1 MGRNEVRAVS
11 PRALRLAVSQPGIR
25 TAAECEARLEASALY
40 RRREYESRLTEVRAR
55 LSALWYGDPQF
66 RERYWEAKS

>member
-1 MGRNEVRAVS
+1 MGR
-11 PRALRLAVSQPGIR
+11 RALRLATAVPQGIR
-25 TAAECEARLEASALY
+25 TAAECEARLEASELY